1 MALLLFAFIY
11 WQTAIHERE
20 RVDAIII
27 AETRLLAQTPAA
39 DLSTTLDAW
48 LAADLRGV
56 LYAGLFGA
64 DDSRI
69 GGNLLALPSGL
80 QPDGEPHRAVFGPLD
95 HDRDN
100 DGPKEVVRGV
110 ATRLKDG
117 RLLILGYDLDEL
129 EDVDEIV
136 WRALLLGLAPM
147 AVLSLTGGMLLT
159 LRAQRRIGAV
169 HKAVDRIMRGR
180 LGERL
185 PVRGSGDELDKVSA
199 SVNRM
204 LEMIEGLVEEIRG
217 VGDSIAHDLRTPL
230 ARIRMKLERSRD
242 ESRTPAEFQAAADR
256 AIVLLDHTLGV
267 VGAILRIGEIEHG
280 RRRAAFSE
288 VDLSAILRD
297 VAELYAPM
305 SAEKSIQINV
315 ESSADARVDGDRD
328 LLIEALGNL
337 VDNAIKFA
345 PPETDISLF
354 LERRGP
360 CALIRVT
367 DHGPGIA
374 EAERT
379 RVLQRFYRLDKSRT
393 VEGSGLGLSL
403 VAAVIKLHG
412 FTLRIGDADPGCVIE
427 IICPFPTTMVES

>member
-1 MALLLFAFIY
+1 
-11 WQTAIHERE
+11 
-20 RVDAIII
+20 
-27 AETRLLAQTPAA
+27 
-39 DLSTTLDAW
+39 
-48 LAADLRGV
+48 
-56 LYAGLFGA
+56 
-64 DDSRI
+64 
-69 GGNLLALPSGL
+69 
-80 QPDGEPHRAVFGPLD
+80 
-95 HDRDN
+95 
-100 DGPKEVVRGV
+100 
-110 ATRLKDG
+110 
-117 RLLILGYDLDEL
+117 
-129 EDVDEIV
+129 
-136 WRALLLGLAPM
+136 
-147 AVLSLTGGMLLT
+147 
-159 LRAQRRIGAV
+159 
-169 HKAVDRIMRGR
+169 MRGR